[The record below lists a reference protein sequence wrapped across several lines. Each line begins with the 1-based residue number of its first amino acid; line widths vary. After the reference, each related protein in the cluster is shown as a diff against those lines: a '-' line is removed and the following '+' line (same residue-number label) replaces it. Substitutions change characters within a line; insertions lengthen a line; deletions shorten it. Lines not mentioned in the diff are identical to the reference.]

1 MVLPP
6 QIGADQSDRY
16 SFYLRNMHHENRLAI
31 PEGISLVGVP
41 IDLRRIETPT
51 FVLSTREDH
60 VAPWQST
67 HAATQLYQGPIK
79 SAAPLISPRGRVRKG
94 STGYLDPPAG
104 RLTEAAVACGVA

>member
-31 PEGISLVGVP
+31 PGGISLAGVP

-51 FVLSTREDH
+51 FILSTREDH
-60 VAPWQST
+60 IAPWQST
-67 HAATQLYQGPIK
+67 HAATQLYEGPIK
-79 SAAPLISPRGRVRKG
+79 SAAALISPRGRVRKG